1 MKKLLFALLIS
12 GCLALCSAGT
22 VYDNLAYDSG
32 TGDWVQNCVVT
43 GTTCVTGTWGPLYNS
58 FTSSPA
64 ASTVSDLVLTLSLN
78 PNTDTTTTGSA
89 TVDLFADSGSNTPGA
104 FIQNIGTVTDAQLQ
118 ALYPGIPAQIDLSG
132 LSLALGASTQ
142 YWIGLTQVGTSE
154 TDAIWE
160 WANNDNGIGTQNEYF
175 SNGTGTFPSSAGPYI
190 MKLSD
195 DYTPPPPPGVPEP
208 AAGLLVGGALLA
220 LGLGRRRKT
229 AK

>member
-1 MKKLLFALLIS
+1 MKKLLFTLLIS

-32 TGDWVQNCVVT
+32 NGDWIQTCVVI
-43 GTTCVTGTWGPLYNS
+43 GSTCDTGTWGPLYNS
-58 FTSSPA
+58 FTSSPT
-64 ASTVSDLVLTLSLN
+64 ASTVNDLVVALSLN
-78 PNTDTTTTGSA
+78 PVNENTSLGSA
-89 TVDLFADSGSNTPGA
+89 SVDLFADSGSNTPGTL
-104 FIQNIGTVTDAQLQ
+104 ITNIGTVTDAQLQ
-118 ALYPGIPAQIDLSG
+118 TFYPGLPAQIDFSG
-132 LSLALGASTQ
+132 LSLALGAGTQ
-142 YWIGLTQVGTSE
+142 YWIGLSMVGSTATSM
-154 TDAIWE
+154 IWE
-160 WANNDNGIGTQNEYF
+160 WANNDSGVGTQNEYF

-195 DYTPPPPPGVPEP
+195 DYTPPGVPEP